1 MLKFKSQLT
10 FAFFAAVHHLSRPLR
25 KQKFTSTGSRGHG
38 CYWWLEDFD
47 PFCVFLC
54 FKVRYLW
61 SWLWLTAANNVIVK
75 VAFMNEY
82 VRALLRFSKAL
93 EFWSLKANW
102 LLRFSLPSIIL
113 ADLLGNRN
121 LLQRVLKVMVCDW
134 GISSRFVC
142 CCVSRF
148 VSCGRNYAWR
158 QRIMQLWKW
167 VLKFGR
173 VRVFLKRAVKDALE
187 GLHQVLCLRILKII
201 HLRQNLSCKAFIAL
215 SSRSIINSMNNVKN
229 QRFETFAS
237 VICHPWY

>member
-1 MLKFKSQLT
+1 MILCVDKLSKRGTELLCFSKTRELWSSI
-10 FAFFAAVHHLSRPLR
+10 AFFAAVHHLSGPLR
-25 KQKFTSTGSRGHG
+25 
-38 CYWWLEDFD
+38 
-47 PFCVFLC
+47 
-54 FKVRYLW
+54 
-61 SWLWLTAANNVIVK
+61 
-75 VAFMNEY
+75 
-82 VRALLRFSKAL
+82 
-93 EFWSLKANW
+93 
-102 LLRFSLPSIIL
+102 
-113 ADLLGNRN
+113 NRN
-121 LLQRVLKVMVCDW
+121 LLQRVLKGMVCDW

-215 SSRSIINSMNNVKN
+215 SSRSIINSMNNVKTYDC
-229 QRFETFAS
+229 EC
-237 VICHPWY
+237 ICHPWY